1 MKGEVQMAKLNA
13 PQLLMQGSI
22 IKIYLN
28 EDDRKDTIGHEQK
41 KDRPCLV
48 LTNRQFNA
56 LSNGMVKVLAI
67 SSSADDFPLNIDLPS
82 ELQTKGKVLIAQER
96 SFDLTNREFE
106 YVEKVPDDFMD
117 EIKRDILTTL

>member
-1 MKGEVQMAKLNA
+1 MAKLNA